1 MASRPPIPNRH
12 RGGILANEPLLLT
25 GLVILT
31 LYFARELLAP
41 MAFALVLNF
50 LLAPA
55 VTLLE
60 GWRLKRAPAVVLVI
74 LIFFSGVGT
83 TAWVVARQLVYV
95 AEMLPDYK
103 DNIQAK
109 LDSMH
114 TPVGGAAGKAIASLE
129 DMTAQLSSRGTLTQP
144 PETAAPES
152 RRRRARPP
160 AAAAKATS
168 SESTAQPTPAKP
180 LPVQVVEGPVSASQ
194 YVQQNFEPILRPLLA
209 GGIVMIF
216 TVYMLMNREDLRNR
230 MLLLAG
236 MGRLNLM
243 TQALRDAAER
253 ISRFL
258 VWQFVVNVSFGIVLG
273 LSLRLIGVPD
283 ATLWGT
289 LAAILRYVPYVGTA
303 IGGLLPI
310 IFSIAIFPN
319 WRPSLEILGFYATL
333 EIATANFFEPW
344 LYGSRTG
351 VSALALLAS
360 AIFWSLLWG
369 WSGLMLATPLTVCLI
384 VLGRYVPQLSFLH
397 VLLGDE
403 AELAPE
409 ARFYE
414 RLLAMDQTEAHS
426 IADRFLVE
434 RPLVEFYDTVLLPAL
449 GLEEQDRHKGGM
461 EEARGTFLMLS
472 ISELVAELSEHK
484 SLPAVPGPAP
494 APASGPPAPATLAA
508 QQEEDAIALRSPVI
522 CIPAGD
528 QADELCAT
536 MLAQLLEQGGH
547 STMLLPTASVTV
559 EILQRLAEDSS
570 TILCI
575 AALPPFVFTQA
586 RTLCQT
592 IREQLPHNRILIGL
606 WQSTQ
611 ETELTRER
619 FGSARPDCVVTT
631 LASAIRQ
638 IEQWQHQA
646 PDADHSPGQSA
657 ESQAAQEQSAEVQPA
672 QA

>member
-1 MASRPPIPNRH
+1 MAPRAPNPARQ
-12 RGGILANEPLLLT
+12 RAGILASEPLLLA

-31 LYFARELLAP
+31 LYFARDLLAP
-41 MAFALVLNF
+41 LAFALVLNF

-60 GWRLKRAPAVVLVI
+60 RWRLSRAPAVVLVI
-74 LIFFSGVGT
+74 LIFFSGVAT

-95 AEMLPDYK
+95 AEMLPDYR

-114 TPVGGAAGKAIASLE
+114 TPVGGAAGKAISSLE
-129 DMTAQLSSRGTLTQP
+129 EMTAQLSTHGTLTPP
-144 PETAAPES
+144 PEVAAPES
-152 RRRRARPP
+152 RRRRAKLQAGPAKAAPSEP
-160 AAAAKATS
+160 AAD
-168 SESTAQPTPAKP
+168 KP
-180 LPVQVVEGPVSASQ
+180 LPVRVVDAPASASQ
-194 YVQQNFEPILRPLLA
+194 YLQDLFTPILRPLLA

-243 TQALRDAAER
+243 TQALRDAAKR

-258 VWQFVVNVSFGIVLG
+258 IWQFVVNVSFGIIFGVG
-273 LSLRLIGVPD
+273 LRLIGVPD
-283 ATLWGT
+283 ATLWGA

-303 IGGLLPI
+303 IAGLLPFV
-310 IFSIAIFPN
+310 FSIAIFPN
-319 WRPSLEILGFYATL
+319 WRPAFEILGFYATL
-333 EIATANFFEPW
+333 EIATSNFFEPW

-384 VLGRYVPQLSFLH
+384 VMGRYVPQLSFLH

-414 RLLAMDQTEAHS
+414 RLLAMDQAEAHS
-426 IADRFLVE
+426 MADRFLTE
-434 RPLVEFYDTVLLPAL
+434 HPLVEFYDTVLLPAL
-449 GLEEQDRHKGGM
+449 GLEEQDRHKGGL
-461 EEARGTFLMLS
+461 EEPRGNFVMLS
-472 ISELVAELSEHK
+472 TTELIAELSEYK
-484 SLPAVPGPAP
+484 SPATAAP
-494 APASGPPAPATLAA
+494 VSSGMAAPATVETKNAG
-508 QQEEDAIALRSPVI
+508 ETSRTPVI
-522 CIPAGD
+522 CVPAGD
-528 QADELCAT
+528 QADELSAT

-559 EILQRLAEDSS
+559 EILERLAEDPS

-575 AALPPFVFTQA
+575 AALPPFVFTQT

-592 IREQLPHNRILIGL
+592 IREQLPRNRILIGL
-606 WQSTQ
+606 WQSAQ
-611 ETELTRER
+611 DTELTRER

-631 LASAIRQ
+631 LAAAMRQ
-638 IEQWQHQA
+638 IEQWELQA
-646 PDADHSPGQSA
+646 PNAGRSTRRLA
-657 ESQAAQEQSAEVQPA
+657 ETPAPPEQTVEAQPA

>member
-1 MASRPPIPNRH
+1 VQRRAPISARNRP
-12 RGGILANEPLLLT
+12 GILASEPLLLA

-31 LYFARELLAP
+31 LYFARDLIAP
-41 MAFALVLNF
+41 LAFALVLNF

-55 VTLLE
+55 VGLLE
-60 GWRLKRAPAVVLVI
+60 GWRLRRAPAVVLVI
-74 LIFFSGVGT
+74 LIFFSGVGA
-83 TAWVVARQLVYV
+83 TAWIVARQLVYV
-95 AEMLPDYK
+95 AEMLPDYR

-114 TPVGGAAGKAIASLE
+114 TPVGGAAGKAITSLE
-129 DMTAQLSSRGTLTQP
+129 EMTVQLSSRGTLTPP

-152 RRRRARPP
+152 RRRRTRLSAPGKSSP
-160 AAAAKATS
+160 AEPTAAK
-168 SESTAQPTPAKP
+168 PM
-180 LPVQVVEGPVSASQ
+180 LVQIVDGPVSPTQ
-194 YVQQNFEPILRPLLA
+194 YLQEIFGPILHPLLA

-216 TVYMLMNREDLRNR
+216 TIYMLMNREDLRNR

-243 TQALRDAAER
+243 TQALADAADR

-258 VWQFVVNVSFGIVLG
+258 VWQFVVNVLFGITFGVG
-273 LSLRLIGVPD
+273 LRLIGVPD

-303 IGGLLPI
+303 AAGLLPLV
-310 IFSIAIFPN
+310 FSIAIFPN
-319 WRPSLEILGFYATL
+319 WRPTFEILGFYATL
-333 EIATANFFEPW
+333 EITTANFVEPW
-344 LYGSRTG
+344 LYGSRVG

-384 VLGRYVPQLSFLH
+384 VMGRHVPQLGFLH

-403 AELAPE
+403 AELAPQ

-414 RLLAMDQTEAHS
+414 RLLAMDQAEAHNM
-426 IADRFLVE
+426 ADRFLAE
-434 RPLVEFYDTVLLPAL
+434 HSLVEFYDLVLLPAL
-449 GLEEQDRHKGGM
+449 GLEEQDRHKGGL
-461 EEARGTFLMLS
+461 EEARGNFVMLS
-472 ISELVAELSEHK
+472 VTELIAELSEHK
-484 SLPAVPGPAP
+484 SLPAPAP
-494 APASGPPAPATLAA
+494 LKSRTPAPATSDLE
-508 QQEEDAIALRSPVI
+508 QQSRDQHQQSLDQQTVEPAGRAVI
-522 CIPAGD
+522 CVPAGD

-547 STMLLPTASVTV
+547 STMLLPTASVTT
-559 EILQRLAEDSS
+559 EILERLGEDTS

-575 AALPPFVFTQA
+575 AALPPFVFTQT

-592 IREQLPHNRILIGL
+592 IREHLPENRIMIGL

-611 ETELTRER
+611 DTALTRER
-619 FGSARPDCVVTT
+619 FGSARPDYVVTT
-631 LASAIRQ
+631 LAAALHQ
-638 IEQWQHQA
+638 IQQWQ
-646 PDADHSPGQSA
+646 SPGAVPAGKASA
-657 ESQAAQEQSAEVQPA
+657 GEQAGTQAAEAQPA
-672 QA
+672 

>member
-1 MASRPPIPNRH
+1 MPARQRA
-12 RGGILANEPLLLT
+12 GILASEPLLLA

-41 MAFALVLNF
+41 LAFALVLTF
-50 LLAPA
+50 LLTPA
-55 VTLLE
+55 VGLLE
-60 GWRLKRAPAVVLVI
+60 RWRLSRAPAVIVVI
-74 LIFFSGVGT
+74 LIFFSGLGAT
-83 TAWVVARQLVYV
+83 GWVVARQLVHV
-95 AEMLPDYK
+95 AEMLPDYR

-109 LDSMH
+109 LDSLH
-114 TPVGGAAGKAIASLE
+114 TPIGGAAGKAVSSLE
-129 DMTAQLSSRGTLTQP
+129 EMTAELSTHGTVTPP
-144 PETAAPES
+144 PEIAAPETS
-152 RRRRARPP
+152 RRRRTRQQ
-160 AAAAKATS
+160 AA
-168 SESTAQPTPAKP
+168 P
-180 LPVQVVEGPVSASQ
+180 QVIEPPVSAGQ
-194 YVQQNFEPILRPLLA
+194 YLQQLFAPILRPLLA
-209 GGIVMIF
+209 GGIVMVF
-216 TVYMLMNREDLRNR
+216 TIYMLMNREDLRNR
-230 MLLLAG
+230 LLLLAG

-258 VWQFVVNVSFGIVLG
+258 VWQFVVNVCFGLLLG
-273 LSLRLIGVPD
+273 LGLRLIGVPD

-289 LAAILRYVPYVGTA
+289 LAALLRYVPYVGTA
-303 IGGLLPI
+303 IAGLLPL
-310 IFSIAIFPN
+310 IFSVAIFPN
-319 WRPSLEILGFYATL
+319 WRPGFEILGFYATL
-333 EIATANFFEPW
+333 EIATSNFVEPW

-369 WSGLMLATPLTVCLI
+369 WSGLVLATPLTVCLI
-384 VLGRYVPQLSFLH
+384 VLGRYVPRLGFLH

-414 RLLAMDQTEAHS
+414 RLLAMDQAEAHAM
-426 IADRFLVE
+426 ADRFLVDHS
-434 RPLVEFYDTVLLPAL
+434 LVEFYDTVLLPAL
-449 GLEEQDRHKGGM
+449 GLEEQDRHKGGLD
-461 EEARGTFLMLS
+461 ETRREFVMLS
-472 ISELVAELSEHK
+472 STELVAELSEHK
-484 SLPAVPGPAP
+484 STAPCPPPPEPASGAP
-494 APASGPPAPATLAA
+494 APATVQMAEEHAEAEAYAVSHGGSGPGSPSDPLHPA
-508 QQEEDAIALRSPVI
+508 PVI

-536 MLAQLLEQGGH
+536 MLAQLLEQGGY

-559 EILQRLAEDSS
+559 EILERLAEDAS

-606 WQSTQ
+606 WQSPQ
-611 ETELTRER
+611 DPVLTRER

-631 LASAIRQ
+631 LAGALQQIEHWQAPREAETTAEAIR
-638 IEQWQHQA
+638 
-646 PDADHSPGQSA
+646 P
-657 ESQAAQEQSAEVQPA
+657 AAVQPQPA
-672 QA
+672 